1 MSVAS
6 RRSEPAVVLDSSGS
20 AAHLVSR
27 RYAWQVAMMVA
38 ALAAT
43 DYIDRQIIVSTFPY
57 LKKDWGLSDAALG
70 ALVSTVSIAL
80 ALCALP
86 VARLADRWGRVR
98 SIAAMGG
105 VWSLAA
111 LWCAVSGSYAQL
123 FAARSLL
130 GAGEAGYGPAGAALL
145 SGYFPQ
151 RMRATVLSIFQA
163 AGPLGTLIGALIG
176 GTLVQRWGWRTTLGA
191 FGVPGLLL
199 ALLFLKVRDYRT
211 ASTADPPAQPRALS
225 PETGAARPALR
236 VTMRELMR
244 SRTAIWCYVG
254 GALNLVVL
262 STVYT
267 WLPSYLTRAYGLSST
282 AAGAKAALVILA
294 SVAGAVF
301 FGHLAD
307 RCGATRA
314 RRRLLVPAV
323 AAVATWALLAA
334 AFGVLRPGGA
344 QFAVVV
350 AGGLPLA
357 AAIGTAPSAV
367 VDVVDPRL
375 RATALGMV
383 VVVQNLFGLAVGPV
397 LTGLL
402 SDAFG
407 LRTALA
413 VMPLFCVAGAGALW
427 RASRSYEKD
436 LAAATGGLA
445 ASPPGSHEMELS
457 R

>member
-1 MSVAS
+1 MGVLS
-6 RRSEPAVVLDSSGS
+6 RRSEPAVALDSSGF

-43 DYIDRQIIVSTFPY
+43 DYIDRQLIVSTFPY
-57 LKKDWGLSDAALG
+57 LKKDWGLSDTALG

-86 VARLADRWGRVR
+86 VARLADRWGWVR

-111 LWCAVSGSYAQL
+111 PWCAVSGSYARL

-130 GAGEAGYGPAGAALL
+130 GAGDAGYGPAGAALL
-145 SGYFPQ
+145 SGYSPQ
-151 RMRATVLSIFQA
+151 RLRATVLSIFRA
-163 AGPLGTLIGALIG
+163 AGPPGTLIGALIG
-176 GTLVQRWGWRTTLGA
+176 GTLVQHWGWRTTLGA

-211 ASTADPPAQPRALS
+211 ASTADSAARQALS
-225 PETGAARPALR
+225 PETGPARPALR

-244 SRTAIWCYVG
+244 SRTAIWRYVG
-254 GALNLVVL
+254 GALNVVVL
-262 STVYT
+262 YTVYT

-314 RRRLLVPAV
+314 RRRLLVPAA
-323 AAVATWALLAA
+323 AAVATWASLAA
-334 AFGVLRPGGA
+334 AFGILRPGGA
-344 QFAVVV
+344 QFALVV

-357 AAIGTAPSAV
+357 AAIGTAPAAV

-375 RATALGMV
+375 HATALGVV
-383 VVVQNLFGLAVGPV
+383 VVVQNLFGLVVGPV

-413 VMPLFCVAGAGALW
+413 LMPLFCVAGAGALW